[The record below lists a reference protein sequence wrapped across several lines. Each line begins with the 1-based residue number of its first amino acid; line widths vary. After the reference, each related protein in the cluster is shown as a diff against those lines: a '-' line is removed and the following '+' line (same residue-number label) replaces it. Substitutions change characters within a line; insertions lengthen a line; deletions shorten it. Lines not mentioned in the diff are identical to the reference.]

1 MSIPRVGL
9 DDGMKK
15 KAEAWYKSGYSAA
28 TAALRMSVFDI
39 ETRKK
44 IANCC
49 NNYRHKILDLKG
61 EVETEEGWREAFK
74 EYLPENSLK
83 GFFSKPRYKHSPFV
97 LSFQPATATKDL
109 VISISTPC

>member
-1 MSIPRVGL
+1 MRCRDYRKPTSCPCIIKIVRTKNDDGKDETSVYKIADHNHDRMSAPRVGL

-28 TAALRMSVFDI
+28 MAALRMSIFDI

-61 EVETEEGWREAFK
+61 EVETEEG
-74 EYLPENSLK
+74 
-83 GFFSKPRYKHSPFV
+83 
-97 LSFQPATATKDL
+97 
-109 VISISTPC
+109 